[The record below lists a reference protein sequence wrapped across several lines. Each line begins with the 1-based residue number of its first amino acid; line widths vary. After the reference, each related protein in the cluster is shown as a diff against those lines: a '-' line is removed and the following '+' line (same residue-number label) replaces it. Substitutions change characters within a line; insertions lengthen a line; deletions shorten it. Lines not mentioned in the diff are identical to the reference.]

1 MDTYKKLG
9 KLKWDTLKRKATN
22 DKMNRTEVPHMDN
35 QNKKTMNKLFTM
47 QNHGSAE
54 INMLML

>member
-1 MDTYKKLG
+1 MDTHTELG

-22 DKMNRTEVPHMDN
+22 NKMNQIEVPHKDN
-35 QNKKTMNKLFTM
+35 QNKKTANKVFTT